1 MTRPSRFMTAFATF
15 AALLA
20 PLLPAA
26 AQSSCQGAGPQAPR
40 DIGRAEGSN
49 KAVFA
54 FAPAASAMNLCNIHA
69 HTNAEHKGPGFSTS
83 AGVGQN
89 GGWKCS
95 GDESK
100 NLNAAER
107 VDPNHGHGGFG
118 VKPGD
123 SIEMHWVYTSCPVA
137 PGNSLDACTCAGAV
151 LRVESQVFLVVND
164 KAGARDFASYDYAG
178 ATGGKHQPKSL
189 PEGTG
194 TPVVYLGSTTGDKYG
209 KDSCSTASVTWS
221 VRPTCAKLDIGSLN
235 AWAKDTRLFEQHA
248 HGVRPLITDTSLLAP
263 IPAAR

>member
-1 MTRPSRFMTAFATF
+1 ML
-15 AALLA
+15 AALLT
-20 PLLPAA
+20 PLPAA
-26 AQSSCQGAGPQAPR
+26 AQASCQGAGPQAPR

-49 KAVFA
+49 NAVFA

-69 HTNAEHKGPGFSTS
+69 HTSAEHKGPGFSTS
-83 AGVGQN
+83 AGAGKN

-100 NLNAAER
+100 NLSAAEL

-118 VKPGD
+118 AKPGD
-123 SIEMHWVYTSCPVA
+123 SIEVHWVYTSCPVA

-178 ATGGKHQPKSL
+178 AIGGKHQPKSL

-194 TPVVYLGSTTGDKYG
+194 TPVAYLGSTTGDKYG

-235 AWAKDTRLFEQHA
+235 AWAKDTKLFEQHA
-248 HGVRPLITDTSLLAP
+248 HGVRQLITDTSLLAP

>member
-1 MTRPSRFMTAFATF
+1 MARPSRIMTAFATF

-20 PLLPAA
+20 PVLPAA

-40 DIGRAEGSN
+40 DIGRSEGLN

-69 HTNAEHKGPGFSTS
+69 HTNSEHRGPGFSTS
-83 AGVGQN
+83 AGTGKN

-95 GDESK
+95 GDESR
-100 NLNAAER
+100 NLSAAEL
-107 VDPNHGHGGFG
+107 VDPDPGHGGFG

-123 SIEMHWVYTSCPVA
+123 SIEVHWVYTSCPVA
-137 PGNSLDACTCAGAV
+137 PGNSLNACTCAGAV
-151 LRVESQVFLVVND
+151 LRVESQVFLMVNN
-164 KAGARDFASYDYAG
+164 KAGSRDFASYDHDG
-178 ATGGKHQPKSL
+178 ATSGKHQPKAL

-194 TPVVYLGSTTGDKYG
+194 MPVVYLGSTTGDKYD

-235 AWAKDTRLFEQHA
+235 AWAKETRLFERHA